1 MIKEITKII
10 NDLNLI
16 VYILF
21 AGGIWFTIRFK
32 AYNLRFGKIFSALK
46 KSGKDTEKGIS
57 GVKALMLATASRI
70 GNGNIAGVSSA
81 LLAGGPGALFWMWVT
96 ALLGMA
102 TAFSEGVLAQLFKK
116 EKGNDYVGGT
126 PFYIEKGLN
135 WKPLAFAYAGVA
147 VLTFGF
153 AYMGVQSNTIA
164 ANFSELVPSFD
175 PFWTKLIV
183 GGLIVAV
190 FLAVVVGGIKSIAN
204 VANYVVPFMGAFYL
218 IGALIVVILNITKT
232 PEVIGLI
239 FGSAFTMQAGVGGV
253 AGYTVMKAV
262 QAGAARGVF
271 SNEAGIGS
279 ASFAAGASNSTHPVQ
294 QGLLQSLS
302 TFIDTILICTASG
315 FIILYSG
322 VWETHPVTE
331 SATLIQKSLSTSLGG
346 GIAEWF
352 VFLAVLM
359 FGMTTIFGLFY
370 YSEVAI
376 MYFTDNKRVLQGY
389 ILVMASYIL
398 YSSVAAINEI
408 WNLADI
414 TTLLLV
420 AMNIVAMVPLT
431 GTVVRLVADYVSQ
444 SEKNKDEAPRF
455 TNPEKIPNA
464 DFWDKK

>member
-1 MIKEITKII
+1 MVKEITKFI
-10 NDLNLI
+10 NDLNII
-16 VYILF
+16 VYVLF
-21 AGGIWFTIRFK
+21 IGGIWFTIRFK
-32 AYNLRFGKIFSALK
+32 AYNLRFGKIFSALRS
-46 KSGKDTEKGIS
+46 SGEQGEKGIS

-81 LLAGGPGALFWMWVT
+81 LLTGGPGALFWMWVT

-102 TAFSEGVLAQLFKK
+102 TAFSEGVLSQLFKK
-116 EKGNDYVGGT
+116 EEGDEYVGGT

-135 WKPLAFAYAGVA
+135 WKPLAFAYAGVG

-164 ANFSELVPSFD
+164 ANFSSLVPGFD
-175 PFWTKLIV
+175 PFWTKLTVGAIIV
-183 GGLIVAV
+183 LV
-190 FLAVVVGGIKSIAN
+190 FLAVAIGGIKSIAN
-204 VANYVVPFMGAFYL
+204 VANYVVPFMGTFYL
-218 IGALIVVILNITKT
+218 IGALIVVILNIGKT
-232 PEVIGLI
+232 GEVFAMI
-239 FGSAFTMQAGVGGV
+239 FSGAFSFRAGVGGV

-262 QAGAARGVF
+262 QAGASRGVF

-279 ASFAAGASNSTHPVQ
+279 ASFAAGASNSRHPVQ

-315 FIILYSG
+315 MIILYSG
-322 VWETHPVTE
+322 IWQSHDPAQ
-331 SATLIQKSLSTSLGG
+331 SGTLIQKSLSISLGG

-370 YSEVAI
+370 YSQVSVR
-376 MYFTDNKRVLQGY
+376 YFTNNKQVILGY
-389 ILVMASYIL
+389 TFVISSYLL

-408 WNLADI
+408 WDLADI

-420 AMNIVAMVPLT
+420 AMNVTAMVPLT
-431 GTVVRLVADYVSQ
+431 GIVVRNVTDYISQ
-444 SEKNKDEAPRF
+444 VQANPGKTPEF
-455 TNPEKIPNA
+455 TNPDNIKNA
-464 DFWDKK
+464 DFWNKK